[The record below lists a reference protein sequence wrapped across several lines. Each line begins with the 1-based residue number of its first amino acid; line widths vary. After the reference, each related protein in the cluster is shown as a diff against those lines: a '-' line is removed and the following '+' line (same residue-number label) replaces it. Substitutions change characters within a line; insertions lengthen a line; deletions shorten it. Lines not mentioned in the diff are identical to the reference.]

1 MDKNKPKGRIYLLI
15 GYLGSGKTTF
25 IRNLLTNK
33 QGEKYAVI
41 QNEFTEG
48 QMGIEQA
55 LIMDESGVPFSSFL
69 ELPNGCICC
78 SAK

>member
-1 MDKNKPKGRIYLLI
+1 MEDKGSIYLLM

-25 IRNLLTNK
+25 IRNLLSNK
-33 QGEKYAVI
+33 QGVKYAVI
-41 QNEFTEG
+41 QNEFSEG
-48 QMGIEQA
+48 EMGIEQP
-55 LIMDESGVPFSSFL
+55 LIMDESGVPFNNFL

>member
-1 MDKNKPKGRIYLLI
+1 MI

-25 IRNLLTNK
+25 IRNLLMNK

-41 QNEFTEG
+41 QNEFAEG
-48 QMGIEQA
+48 QMGIEQP